1 MKRASFSR
9 WLGGIAMI
17 LAMSPSWANAVE
29 INLFLTNASFETG
42 LTGWTGSGSV
52 NAYAPGTSQ
61 YTPGADGLSGT
72 PRSAPDGTMV
82 ASIPSFP
89 NTTGSGT
96 LLQSTSFTWQPNT
109 DYTFTFYL
117 GIPKGDI
124 APQGALAVFFL
135 ENGVQ
140 DGLPRFDLTGTQVPT
155 AGNWVLDT
163 LSFHTASS
171 GAAYLGQPIGVE
183 FFASTTNNGQEANF
197 DIAAVPGPVVGAGV
211 PGLVAACAGLLG
223 LARRRRRQ
231 IV

>member
-1 MKRASFSR
+1 
-9 WLGGIAMI
+9 
-17 LAMSPSWANAVE
+17 
-29 INLFLTNASFETG
+29 
-42 LTGWTGSGSV
+42 
-52 NAYAPGTSQ
+52 
-61 YTPGADGLSGT
+61 
-72 PRSAPDGTMV
+72 MV

-117 GIPKGDI
+117 GIPTGDI

-140 DGLPRFDLTGTQVPT
+140 DGLPRFDLTGSQVPT
-155 AGNWVLDT
+155 AGHWVLDT

-183 FFASTTNNGQEANF
+183 FFASTTLVRACRAWWRLALVF
-197 DIAAVPGPVVGAGV
+197 SAWHAADVAEFSDPSASVPATRESARNADACV
-211 PGLVAACAGLLG
+211 VAAMFDDP
-223 LARRRRRQ
+223 LAAFMASAAEAQ
-231 IV
+231 YQ